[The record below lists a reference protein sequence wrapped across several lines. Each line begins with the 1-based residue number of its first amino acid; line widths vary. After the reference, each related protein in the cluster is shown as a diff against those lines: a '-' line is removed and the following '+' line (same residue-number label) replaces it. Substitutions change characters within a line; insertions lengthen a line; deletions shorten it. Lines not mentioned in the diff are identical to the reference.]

1 MASKAPPS
9 SQRAASG
16 REYAY
21 LGTLSSSD
29 NVTASARRKK
39 EGRVEVTTVSRRADE
54 GFFASV
60 AEATRSG
67 EDARLR
73 EVVARRTRK
82 EGGEATDDERF
93 FRFTQW
99 FGDNLSKAA
108 ELARC
113 MRPMQPLPAHHN
125 MPAEAQPLAAE
136 QHYGLPPPQSQP
148 LSSPPPQQLQPPPP
162 QQQQQAYGGL
172 PANLFSPGFF
182 DTAQQQSAFSQ
193 PLPPQDM
200 SSSSATSAMGW
211 ETVRRR

>member
-1 MASKAPPS
+1 MPAWPPLAPP
-9 SQRAASG
+9 
-16 REYAY
+16 
-21 LGTLSSSD
+21 
-29 NVTASARRKK
+29 V
-39 EGRVEVTTVSRRADE
+39 RRADE

-125 MPAEAQPLAAE
+125 MVSMGRGRVAHQAPAWRRM
-136 QHYGLPPPQSQP
+136 QHTPTTCVAWAGC
-148 LSSPPPQQLQPPPP
+148 
-162 QQQQQAYGGL
+162 
-172 PANLFSPGFF
+172 
-182 DTAQQQSAFSQ
+182 
-193 PLPPQDM
+193 
-200 SSSSATSAMGW
+200 
-211 ETVRRR
+211 